1 MKQPY
6 ATAVGVG
13 ITGGIAT
20 FLFLQIGTLLIWAAF
35 VAWASYFAIG
45 GSAAVIKLN
54 VTSNVFGV
62 VIAWLTGLAALANP
76 GMAAPIWIGFCVLV
90 SIVVY
95 ISLSQFE
102 PFSSVPAATFG
113 YATTFAFLS
122 QTPDAFSYGKML
134 SFSFENVLIV
144 VPISMVIGTLF
155 AFVSGWLSGV
165 LATAE
170 TETAK

>member
-13 ITGGIAT
+13 IVGGIAT

-45 GSAAVIKLN
+45 GNVPAIKLN
-54 VTSNVFGV
+54 ITSNVFGV
-62 VIAWLTGLAALANP
+62 AIAWLTALAALSNP
-76 GMAAPIWIGFCVLV
+76 GASAPVWIGLCVFV
-90 SIVVY
+90 SIVIY
-95 ISLSQFE
+95 ISLSRFE

-113 YATTFAFLS
+113 YAATFAFLS
-122 QTPDAFSYGKML
+122 QTPDVFSFEKML
-134 SFSFENVLIV
+134 SASFDNVVIIV
-144 VPISMVIGTLF
+144 PVSMVIGTGF

-165 LATAE
+165 LVEAE
-170 TETAK
+170 VAESS